1 MEVEAFSDS
10 SLPVRDQKVN
20 DVDDGQKEVSREIV
34 EVKLVPLG
42 VVESSPE
49 DDGDHHWQGGGDVG
63 QDPEN
68 GAENRQF
75 PLATSLPVLAFD
87 NVHFFVRFFSLH
99 QEPAENKGSLICED
113 QFCMIQEL

>member
-34 EVKLVPLG
+34 EVKLVQLG

-49 DDGDHHWQGGGDVG
+49 DDGDQHWQGGGDVG

-68 GAENRQF
+68 GAE
-75 PLATSLPVLAFD
+75 TSLPILAFD
-87 NVHFFVRFFSLH
+87 NINFFVKSFSLH
-99 QEPAENKGSLICED
+99 QEPAENKDSLIC
-113 QFCMIQEL
+113 